1 MKKTLFFLCW
11 LGLAVA
17 SLRAQTYFIDRVTIA
32 GGGGVSN
39 GSGYSVAG
47 TIGQPEAGAL
57 SGGDF
62 TLTAGFWSVVTVVQ
76 TPDAPGLSAVCTAT
90 NTVVISWPGPDSGW
104 RLQTTPSLST
114 TPIVWTEITPPYPT
128 HAAGCYFTVPSPAGN
143 RFYRLY
149 RP

>member
-11 LGLAVA
+11 LGLAAV
-17 SLRAQTYFIDRVTIA
+17 SLRAQTYFIDQVTIA
-32 GGGGVSN
+32 GGGSVC
-39 GSGYSVAG
+39 SGGEYSVTG
-47 TIGQPEAGAL
+47 TIGQPEAASL

-62 TLTAGFWSVVTVVQ
+62 SLTVGFGSGVTVVPI
-76 TPDAPGLSAVCTAT
+76 PDAPVLSAACTAA
-90 NTVVISWPGPDSGW
+90 NDLVISWPGPDAGW

-114 TPIVWTEITPPYPT
+114 TPIVWAEITPPYPT
-128 HAAGCYFTVPSPAGN
+128 NAAGCYVTVPSSAGN